1 MADGIV
7 SRFQI
12 YHEIDA
18 KLFKKF
24 PILNMEHESS
34 RFTLQHLITQY
45 LKAEHKLHH
54 FTP

>member
-34 RFTLQHLITQY
+34 RFTLQHSQLCI
-45 LKAEHKLHH
+45 
-54 FTP
+54 